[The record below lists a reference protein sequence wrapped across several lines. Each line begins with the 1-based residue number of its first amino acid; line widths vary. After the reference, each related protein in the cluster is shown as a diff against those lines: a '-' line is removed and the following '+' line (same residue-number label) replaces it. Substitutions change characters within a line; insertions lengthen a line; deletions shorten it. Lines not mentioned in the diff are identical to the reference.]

1 MVPLYDLMFNIKP
14 LHNKETFIIYDT
26 MLMSY

>member
-1 MVPLYDLMFNIKP
+1 MVPLYDLMFNIIP
-14 LHNKETFIIYDT
+14 LHNKETLIIYDT